1 MKVQFIDQQ
10 DHEDNND
17 IDFDQNIF
25 DLIEKNYEEQKIEEI
40 DMELHKFNKQKKKK
54 LEKEKKKKDRNDM
67 DMKVQF
73 IDQQDHEDNNDI
85 DFDQNIFDLIKKNNM
100 NLEDLEYKDMNKG
113 EGESLKIPE
122 QNVEEFDLSDFDE
135 DEYAKL
141 MNDDIESNMKMFDE
155 NKGSRRIKKKK
166 KKKVEEDRTEEWA
179 EIKKEKEEESTR
191 RKIKE
196 DGIMYMRN
204 ENDESASEADE
215 EEKIEENEKDA
226 NEDSLLGEDSLLDDS
241 IDDMVD
247 NRDIIENPLRKKKNN
262 YFDKKSATDTI
273 DTQEPEINEGDNL
286 SSDTDEEDIKMIG
299 KKTKRENGDGK
310 EDIPRVR
317 NLESDSSDGR
327 DSEFDDDE
335 KAEIRAIAKKMLRKK
350 DRLNILYKTYNRY
363 AFNDLERAPEWF
375 QTDEK
380 EHNRANKPV
389 TKDEITR
396 EKEIMKA
403 INDRMPKKVL
413 EAKSRKRNKLNRR
426 MAKIKKQAQTISNQE
441 EISEFSKVKQIEK
454 LYKKEIRNN
463 KEHKKY
469 VVSRSSKIKTGKDS
483 RSIKH
488 VDKRMKKDKR
498 TMKQKDKKKRKK

>member
-1 MKVQFIDQQ
+1 
-10 DHEDNND
+10 
-17 IDFDQNIF
+17 
-25 DLIEKNYEEQKIEEI
+25 
-40 DMELHKFNKQKKKK
+40 
-54 LEKEKKKKDRNDM
+54 M

-247 NRDIIENPLRKKKNN
+247 NRDIIENPLRKKKKIIILIKNLLLILLIH
-262 YFDKKSATDTI
+262 KS
-273 DTQEPEINEGDNL
+273 L
-286 SSDTDEEDIKMIG
+286 K
-299 KKTKRENGDGK
+299 
-310 EDIPRVR
+310 
-317 NLESDSSDGR
+317 
-327 DSEFDDDE
+327 
-335 KAEIRAIAKKMLRKK
+335 
-350 DRLNILYKTYNRY
+350 
-363 AFNDLERAPEWF
+363 
-375 QTDEK
+375 
-380 EHNRANKPV
+380 
-389 TKDEITR
+389 
-396 EKEIMKA
+396 
-403 INDRMPKKVL
+403 
-413 EAKSRKRNKLNRR
+413 
-426 MAKIKKQAQTISNQE
+426 
-441 EISEFSKVKQIEK
+441 
-454 LYKKEIRNN
+454 
-463 KEHKKY
+463 
-469 VVSRSSKIKTGKDS
+469 
-483 RSIKH
+483 
-488 VDKRMKKDKR
+488 
-498 TMKQKDKKKRKK
+498 